1 MITPKISMAKT
12 QDGYLMKED
21 QIIEYMFPNQC
32 KTSISSEIPTVST
45 LLPNIPKV
53 CMENEIPPTNKL
65 IKPSTFYRLQE

>member
-1 MITPKISMAKT
+1 
-12 QDGYLMKED
+12 MKED

-32 KTSISSEIPTVST
+32 KTSIISEIPTVST

-65 IKPSTFYRLQE
+65 LKPSTFY